1 MMRIPRRDVYSTGL
15 VAAAAV
21 LYVLWLADL
30 TLPGMSG
37 TRATGIV
44 HPRAPGFAASAT
56 AVVPGF
62 DQLLHGNKA
71 YLVASSLLGL
81 VAFVAGVLMLW
92 SAESATLAVLMVVMV
107 TLWAVATTH
116 HTLMARTGPSPVGA
130 HG

>member
-1 MMRIPRRDVYSTGL
+1 MMRIPRRDVIATGL

-44 HPRAPGFAASAT
+44 ILGLGFAASAT